1 MGLSDCIMR
10 SFLLCL
16 FINTYSKMVMKGR
29 LYILKKLIFSAAIVS
44 SLLLGACGG
53 NEEQKETNTSN
64 PETEAAVTEEKKET
78 EENTEVAKEETD
90 SDSLEVKDGPLTKAG
105 QWTMDGE
112 DKVTL
117 VKIKEVNQT
126 YTQGPISL
134 TIESVKLL
142 HHSHVS
148 EETKAYVKN
157 TSGKDITE
165 LSTIQLIYKME
176 NTVDNNVMMMVVDTL
191 TTDTKAQIQSYDNM
205 AMSDDTGTYA
215 GQVIVDGLA
224 IFPYFTGPLED
235 INTVFI
241 NTGSAFDSD
250 DGTQLGDSQRIEINF

>member
-1 MGLSDCIMR
+1 M
-10 SFLLCL
+10 
-16 FINTYSKMVMKGR
+16 
-29 LYILKKLIFSAAIVS
+29 KKLIFSAAIVS
-44 SLLLGACGG
+44 SLLLGACGD
-53 NEEQKETNTSN
+53 NEETKEKNASN
-64 PETEAAVTEEKKET
+64 PETEAVTEESKET
-78 EENTEVAKEETD
+78 NENTEAKEETD

-126 YTQGPISL
+126 YTQGPINL

-191 TTDTKAQIQSYDNM
+191 TTDTKAQIHGYDNM

-250 DGTQLGDSQRIEINF
+250 SGTTLGDSQRIEINL